1 VRNTEFVPTGK
12 LRITIDDGYSRD
24 RRSAEFRDTTRLTL
38 EDRLPAVLRELEIRA
53 IEDDWRRQE
62 QQQRKAEDKR
72 RRWEAAMHRARTR
85 WRSAARR
92 SRAAPGRY
100 SRPETRSW
108 TSASGP
114 AT

>member
-1 VRNTEFVPTGK
+1 
-12 LRITIDDGYSRD
+12 
-24 RRSAEFRDTTRLTL
+24 
-38 EDRLPAVLRELEIRA
+38 
-53 IEDDWRRQE
+53 
-62 QQQRKAEDKR
+62 
-72 RRWEAAMHRARTR
+72 MHRARTRAGR

-92 SRAAPGRY
+92 SRAAPGWY